1 MFAGNWARQW
11 VQLDLVTDFQLQ
23 LELWKVEFILVEAG
37 PDFFF
42 LLNKTSWRWIHR
54 LKANQLFY
62 IPKQSWLK
70 SSAPIGKDQVCWR
83 CWALQTATK
92 CLWQLVSFL
101 PDLALP
107 LQPDLSLLSSWHDFW
122 PQRRPCALCLSRCMV
137 PNGSCHS
144 SAAVQPHLT
153 QTLGQQF
160 AKFLLPWSSSAVA
173 ELLLGCCPPSFS
185 PSKTV
190 VSFES
195 LSLSEGVLLD
205 LLSLDA
211 VPPVRTSC
219 SGFRKRSPL
228 KSWPQLTHA

>member
-1 MFAGNWARQW
+1 MSTARLSHRFSVTAG
-11 VQLDLVTDFQLQ
+11 
-23 LELWKVEFILVEAG
+23 LWKVEFILVEAG

-70 SSAPIGKDQVCWR
+70 SSAPIGKDQVCSR